1 MRFLALVNLIL
12 LLVLPT
18 AAAPTIDISG
28 KWTAQT
34 LMGPSGS
41 EQAIPTTFTFN
52 VQGGKLGGTVE
63 TSRGKYEIRD
73 GKVDGNTVTFSI
85 LVTGANIKLL
95 YDGRITEEGID
106 FIAKIEGG
114 ERSDHFL
121 AKRVPA

>member
-1 MRFLALVNLIL
+1 VRFFALVNLFL
-12 LLVLPT
+12 LFALPM
-18 AAAPTIDISG
+18 AAAPATDISG
-28 KWTAQT
+28 QWTAQT

-41 EQAIPTTFTFN
+41 EQAIPTTFTFT
-52 VQGGKLGGTVE
+52 VQGGKLAGTVE

-85 LVTGANIKLL
+85 LVTGGNFKLL

-114 ERSDHFL
+114 ERSDNFL